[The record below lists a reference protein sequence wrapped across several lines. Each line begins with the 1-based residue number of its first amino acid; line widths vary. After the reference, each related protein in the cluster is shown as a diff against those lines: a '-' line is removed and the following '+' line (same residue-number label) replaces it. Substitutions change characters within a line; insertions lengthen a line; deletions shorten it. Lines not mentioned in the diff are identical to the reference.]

1 MKDTQVDDDGSVANL
16 DDDRWSRVE
25 RGDRTHNELSR
36 RRRWSSKASPLL
48 LNAVQLSICT
58 HTTSTAC
65 TKPVGRRIERCR
77 ERARRRGGGDA
88 SRRRPRSRMPLN
100 SIHAQSTHC
109 LRCHWRACSWHNGL
123 AYESTRGGRVREL
136 ANSWLYVC
144 DTCDTCTTSGCGC
157 GRTWCTDD
165 VL

>member
-36 RRRWSSKASPLL
+36 RRRWSSKASALL

-58 HTTSTAC
+58 HTNTSTAC
-65 TKPVGRRIERCR
+65 TQPVGRRIERCG

-88 SRRRPRSRMPLN
+88 SRRRPWSRMPLH

-136 ANSWLYVC
+136 ANSWLYVYWC
-144 DTCDTCTTSGCGC
+144 TCDTRDTC
-157 GRTWCTDD
+157 GRTYGACD